1 MAPPASRGA
10 LVQSLERHTALAGAP
25 RLLKLLRHPARE
37 LRFRLVWRLRLA
49 EQEAVAPL
57 FSGRRLRVLLPEKVA
72 IDIYRHGVYEAP
84 LSHVLIEHL
93 RPGMVFAD
101 VGAHYGYHSL
111 LATDLVGPDGLVVAF
126 EPSRRTF
133 GLLRRNL
140 AGLPNV
146 RTENVAAYSRS
157 GQAVISDF
165 GPRHSAFNTLLGQAR
180 LPEADRRSLR
190 AQEYEVEC
198 LRLDDYFA
206 AAGRAPD
213 FVKIDAESVELEVL
227 RGMERLLRERGPLLA
242 VETGD
247 YDVRGSSEGAALIG
261 YLDSLGY
268 AALEYESGKL
278 RPLRPRPRYDY
289 DNLYFRKRPLL
300 G

>member
-84 LSHVLIEHL
+84 LSHVLIDHL

-133 GLLRRNL
+133 RLL
-140 AGLPNV
+140 
-146 RTENVAAYSRS
+146 
-157 GQAVISDF
+157 
-165 GPRHSAFNTLLGQAR
+165 
-180 LPEADRRSLR
+180 EADRRSLR

-198 LRLDDYFA
+198 VRLDDYFA

-268 AALEYESGKL
+268 AALEYEAGKL